1 MKKVLAILLALVMIF
16 SLAACGKKDETKTY
30 KVGVSIYQFDDN
42 FMTLYRNE
50 LESYMKSL
58 ETDKVKYD
66 ITIVDGKNDMAT
78 QSEQIDTF
86 ITQNVDV
93 IILNLVQTSSAEA
106 LVKKVVDAGIPLILI
121 NREPAAENM
130 TNNQTVCY
138 VGADAR
144 QSGTYQGEIVVGL
157 ENHGDV
163 NGDGTV
169 SYISGAS
176 QAFLAVVKEFVRRV
190 PNRIENGV
198 NILGMTPLDFPLGS
212 ESSVKCWLKENG
224 MEMICC
230 LGMGCCLDDVR
241 YMKAA
246 SINLVVSETGVE
258 AAEYLRKYY
267 DIPYVFG
274 VPVGKGFSSQ
284 LADILKAEMKDASIK
299 VGGFIPKDMTA
310 DDNADT
316 LVIAE
321 GVYGASLCAALK
333 NDCGISA
340 GLLCPLPAEAAFYG
354 FTGGSCVFAEEDIE
368 AFIKQMS
375 PSRVIADPLYKYV
388 IPAGIKH
395 TALPHLAFSGR
406 SFKRSIP
413 DLINTDIKEYFK

>member
-1 MKKVLAILLALVMIF
+1 MKNVSRILPMYTADTSGVCSALYELGGMTVIHDASGCNSTYTTHDEPRWYDRRSMVFISALTEMDAIMGNDEKLINDCVAAAEDLHPEFI
-16 SLAACGKKDETKTY
+16 SLCGSPMPMMT
-30 KVGVSIYQFDDN
+30 GVDFEAI
-42 FMTLYRNE
+42 
-50 LESYMKSL
+50 
-58 ETDKVKYD
+58 
-66 ITIVDGKNDMAT
+66 
-78 QSEQIDTF
+78 
-86 ITQNVDV
+86 
-93 IILNLVQTSSAEA
+93 AEEIRERS
-106 LVKKVVDAGIPLILI
+106 GIPAFGLH
-121 NREPAAENM
+121 
-130 TNNQTVCY
+130 TN
-138 VGADAR
+138 
-144 QSGTYQGEIVVGL
+144 
-157 ENHGDV
+157 
-163 NGDGTV
+163 GTV

-212 ESSVKCWLKENG
+212 ESSVKCWLEENG

-241 YMKAA
+241 YMTAA

-274 VPVGKGFSSQ
+274 VPFGKCFSSQ
-284 LADILKAEMKDASIK
+284 LADILKAEMKAASIK

-333 NDCGISA
+333 NDCGINA

-375 PSRVIADPLYKYV
+375 PRRVIADPLYKYV
-388 IPAGIKH
+388 IPAGTKH
-395 TALPHLAFSGR
+395 TALPHLAFSRR
-406 SFKRSIP
+406 SFQRSIP